1 MRLPCASRRRSLT
14 PRPPWCPPQ
23 APPVTGLSGASRLWV
38 PSNRFLRPAPSP
50 ALLPEAAV
58 SVDCVKALT
67 GRLEDAAGLAGRS
80 RRGAGAFWGSG
91 RRKGRTGFP
100 SGLGLWGRRSP
111 VSNTCSV
118 TVTALAQELPSEQHG
133 QDAAPPG
140 ARVLAEGRT
149 RRDAPALR
157 KPRKEEENVKA
168 PAIARPSVSCPSS
181 RDRREAGAGGRSGR
195 REETLPRRP
204 RYRARR
210 PRARP
215 EALTGARRGPR
226 DPGFPGPCPGPG
238 PQAQHGRHF
247 GAKLSESGAAG
258 LRATARWHCEPGS
271 LPGRGGVR
279 GGAGV
284 PSLRGGR
291 PPHRSHGASF
301 SPSVVC
307 FSICFSLTLLHLP
320 GRPRNPRIPAVL
332 GADEPRHEFI
342 LHLQKAEL

>member
-1 MRLPCASRRRSLT
+1 MGRTSACTPLVSGRRRRASSCCT
-14 PRPPWCPPQ
+14 DGKSEARSGHRPGRAHAASGPQ
-23 APPVTGLSGASRLWV
+23 SWASNRAVLINMTLYQPGERIRASPLCLSKTQLDAEATLVSAPGPPVTGLSGASRLWV
-38 PSNRFLRPAPSP
+38 PSNRLLRPAPSP

-80 RRGAGAFWGSG
+80 RRGAGAFLGSG

-118 TVTALAQELPSEQHG
+118 TVTAQAQELPSEQHG

-181 RDRREAGAGGRSGR
+181 RDQREAGGGGAERPSGGVAASASPVQGTSSSRTSRSTHR
-195 REETLPRRP
+195 CETRSARPRLPRAVSWAEP
-204 RYRARR
+204 AGA
-210 PRARP
+210 ARP
-215 EALTGARRGPR
+215 T
-226 DPGFPGPCPGPG
+226 
-238 PQAQHGRHF
+238 
-247 GAKLSESGAAG
+247 
-258 LRATARWHCEPGS
+258 
-271 LPGRGGVR
+271 
-279 GGAGV
+279 
-284 PSLRGGR
+284 LRG
-291 PPHRSHGASF
+291 
-301 SPSVVC
+301 
-307 FSICFSLTLLHLP
+307 
-320 GRPRNPRIPAVL
+320 
-332 GADEPRHEFI
+332 
-342 LHLQKAEL
+342 

>member
-1 MRLPCASRRRSLT
+1 MHLPCASRRRSLT

-23 APPVTGLSGASRLWV
+23 APQSLDLVEPPVCGCPATAFSGRPPRL
-38 PSNRFLRPAPSP
+38 P
-50 ALLPEAAV
+50 LLPEAAV
-58 SVDCVKALT
+58 SVDCIEALT
-67 GRLEDAAGLAGRS
+67 GGLEDAAGLAGRS

-118 TVTALAQELPSEQHG
+118 TVTAQAQELPSEQHG

-157 KPRKEEENVKA
+157 KPRKEEEDVKA

-181 RDRREAGAGGRSGR
+181 RDRREAGGGARSGR

-226 DPGFPGPCPGPG
+226 DPGFPGPCPGPS

-291 PPHRSHGASF
+291 PPHRSHEASS
-301 SPSVVC
+301 SPSVFC
-307 FSICFSLTLLHLP
+307 LFFYLLLP
-320 GRPRNPRIPAVL
+320 HAPA
-332 GADEPRHEFI
+332 PTWPTT
-342 LHLQKAEL
+342 

>member
-1 MRLPCASRRRSLT
+1 MGWRTRQGSRGEAGAELGPFWGAGGGRGGRASR
-14 PRPPWCPPQ
+14 
-23 APPVTGLSGASRLWV
+23 
-38 PSNRFLRPAPSP
+38 
-50 ALLPEAAV
+50 AA
-58 SVDCVKALT
+58 A
-67 GRLEDAAGLAGRS
+67 R
-80 RRGAGAFWGSG
+80 
-91 RRKGRTGFP
+91 
-100 SGLGLWGRRSP
+100 GLGLWGRRSP

-118 TVTALAQELPSEQHG
+118 TVTAQAQELPSEQHG

-157 KPRKEEENVKA
+157 KPRKEEEEDVKA
-168 PAIARPSVSCPSS
+168 PAMARPSVSCPSS
-181 RDRREAGAGGRSGR
+181 RDRREAGGGARSGR

-226 DPGFPGPCPGPG
+226 DPGFPGPCPGPS

-279 GGAGV
+279 GGGAGV

-291 PPHRSHGASF
+291 PPHRSHGASS
-301 SPSVVC
+301 SPSVFC
-307 FSICFSLTLLHLP
+307 LFFYLLLP
-320 GRPRNPRIPAVL
+320 HAPA
-332 GADEPRHEFI
+332 PTWPTT
-342 LHLQKAEL
+342 

>member
-38 PSNRFLRPAPSP
+38 PSNRLLRLAPSP
-50 ALLPEAAV
+50 PLLPEAAI
-58 SVDCVKALT
+58 SVDCIEALT
-67 GRLEDAAGLAGRS
+67 GGLEDAAGLTGRS

-118 TVTALAQELPSEQHG
+118 TVTAQAQELPSEQHG

-157 KPRKEEENVKA
+157 KPRKEEEEDVKA

-181 RDRREAGAGGRSGR
+181 RDRREAGGGGRGAAVGR
-195 REETLPRRP
+195 RRCLGVPGTGHVVLAHVQKHSQVRDAVPATPASPGRVLG
-204 RYRARR
+204 RARR
-210 PRARP
+210 RSTAD
-215 EALTGARRGPR
+215 TSG
-226 DPGFPGPCPGPG
+226 
-238 PQAQHGRHF
+238 
-247 GAKLSESGAAG
+247 LS
-258 LRATARWHCEPGS
+258 
-271 LPGRGGVR
+271 
-279 GGAGV
+279 
-284 PSLRGGR
+284 
-291 PPHRSHGASF
+291 
-301 SPSVVC
+301 
-307 FSICFSLTLLHLP
+307 
-320 GRPRNPRIPAVL
+320 
-332 GADEPRHEFI
+332 
-342 LHLQKAEL
+342 